1 MTLTATQS
9 DMGGRKAAYSIS
21 EVCARTG
28 MGRDGVYKAIRV
40 GRLVARKMGRRT
52 IILDGELHS
61 FLESLPKMGAAC
73 DSESEACRTP

>member
-1 MTLTATQS
+1 
-9 DMGGRKAAYSIS
+9 
-21 EVCARTG
+21 
-28 MGRDGVYKAIRV
+28 
-40 GRLVARKMGRRT
+40 MGRRT